1 MKRRKLTVRNLSIL
15 FVVLICVAV
24 LSICTVSFFQNTF
37 LSDLLFRGCL
47 IGVILMHKTPP
58 MPQPTEIFTE
68 HILDPIPNSVT
79 NLKADRPGYFQVFSK
94 GYIYTLRFNIN
105 RADLALIIGS
115 QPFQRVWGVTYGRY
129 GKGILDWNWDPPG
142 RTYTRGGSVIVYHP
156 KGGRRE
162 PKWFKP
168 NQWDA
173 PEVYAF
179 QKVGDYV
186 NAQATTYFKKANEQ
200 EIIQV
205 LLYNEK
211 DQEAYFII
219 SNWR

>member
-1 MKRRKLTVRNLSIL
+1 MNRRKLTVRNLSIL

-24 LSICTVSFFQNTF
+24 LSICTVPFVQNTL

-47 IGVILMHKTPP
+47 IGIILMHKTPP

-79 NLKADRPGYFQVFSK
+79 NLKADRPEYFQGFSK

-105 RADLALIIGS
+105 RADLALIVGS
-115 QPFQRVWGVTYGRY
+115 QPFQRVWDVKYDEFGDINWY
-129 GKGILDWNWDPPG
+129 WDPPDS
-142 RTYTRGGSVIVYHP
+142 TYKRGEAIIVYHP
-156 KGGRRE
+156 EGRRRE
-162 PKWFKP
+162 PKWFKT
-168 NQWDA
+168 NQWDEF
-173 PEVYAF
+173 EVYVYK
-179 QKVGDYV
+179 KVGNYV
-186 NAQATTYFKKANEQ
+186 NAQAMKYYKKTNEQ
-200 EIIQV
+200 EITHI

-211 DQEAYFII
+211 DHEAYFII

>member
-1 MKRRKLTVRNLSIL
+1 MNRRKLTVRNLSIL

-24 LSICTVSFFQNTF
+24 LFLCTVSFIQNTS

-47 IGVILMHKTPP
+47 VGLILMQKTPP

-68 HILDPIPNSVT
+68 HIVDPILNSVT
-79 NLKADRPGYFQVFSK
+79 NLKADRPGYSQVFSK

-115 QPFQRVWGVTYGRY
+115 QPFQRVWDVQYGKY
-129 GKGILDWNWDPPG
+129 GKGNLHWRWDPPDS
-142 RTYTRGGSVIVYHP
+142 TYRRAGAIIVYHP
-156 KGGRRE
+156 EGGRRE
-162 PKWFKP
+162 PKWFKT
-168 NQWDA
+168 NQWDEF
-173 PEVYAF
+173 EVYVF
-179 QKVGDYV
+179 KKVGDYV
-186 NAQATTYFKKANEQ
+186 NAQAVTYFKKANEQ
-200 EIIQV
+200 EITHV
-205 LLYNEK
+205 LLYDEK

>member
-1 MKRRKLTVRNLSIL
+1 MNKSKLTIRNLSIL
-15 FVVLICVAV
+15 FIVLLCVAV

-47 IGVILMHKTPP
+47 VGLILMQKTPP

-79 NLKADRPGYFQVFSK
+79 NLKADRPGYSQVFSK

-105 RADLALIIGS
+105 RADLVLIIGS
-115 QPFQRVWGVTYGRY
+115 QPFQKVWDVRY
-129 GKGILDWNWDPPG
+129 DEFGDINWYWDPPYRTG
-142 RTYTRGGSVIVYHP
+142 RRGESIIVYHP
-156 KGGRRE
+156 EGRRLE
-162 PKWFKP
+162 PKWFKT
-168 NQWDA
+168 NQWYEF
-173 PEVYAF
+173 EVYVF
-179 QKVGDYV
+179 KKVGDYV
-186 NAQATTYFKKANEQ
+186 NAQAMEYFKKANEQ
-200 EIIQV
+200 EITHI

-219 SNWR
+219 SNRR